1 MATRRNR
8 FVLAAL
14 LGAALAGCSSTPRFN
29 DHFGDAVRANLS
41 AQVLDPA
48 ASSNVNPANGV
59 DGKAALATQERYQR
73 SFKEHDT
80 AADRPLVSSGT
91 AR

>member
-1 MATRRNR
+1 MATTRNQL
-8 FVLAAL
+8 VLAAL

-29 DHFGDAVRANLS
+29 EQFGDAVRANLS

-48 ASSNVNPANGV
+48 ASANVNPAYGL
-59 DGKAALATQERYQR
+59 DGAAAQAGQERYQR
-73 SFKEHDT
+73 SFKEKD
-80 AADRPLVSSGT
+80 ASASQPMVGNG

>member
-8 FVLAAL
+8 LVLAAL
-14 LGAALAGCSSTPRFN
+14 FGATLAGCSSTPRFN
-29 DHFGDAVRANLS
+29 AYFGDAVRANLS

-48 ASSNVNPANGV
+48 ASANVGAANGL
-59 DGKAALATQERYQR
+59 DGAAALAGQERYQR
-73 SFKEHDT
+73 SFKDKD
-80 AADRPLVSSGT
+80 ASASQPMVGNG